1 MRALVYDQYLNA
13 LGGGERY
20 ALAFAQAIASS
31 SEVEVAGPVVPD
43 DADMRRLGL
52 SSPTPLRRIGI
63 REFRRASRDYDLTF
77 QVSNYRPLP
86 SRAAR
91 SIVLVQ
97 FPHGPFY
104 WKRPIRYRPRRWR
117 ADEVYVT
124 YSEFSR
130 SWCET
135 RWGVDATVIAP
146 PVELGSVDL
155 ALTAKRRRIL
165 SVGRFFKGRHDKRF
179 DVLVDAFAGLPEEIR
194 NRWELVLAG
203 GTRDR
208 SAQAVLDGLT
218 ARSRGLA
225 VRLVTDPRGQDLGEL
240 FSTSTLYWQA
250 TGFER
255 PARHPEGAEHFGIA
269 LVEAMSHG
277 CVPLA
282 YRDGGAPEILEP
294 VGPGALWGT
303 IDELRDLTVAA
314 IEDELWR
321 EQRAEA
327 GVAVAARYSYA
338 AFESLVYDLMRARFG
353 I

>member
-20 ALAFAQAIASS
+20 ALAFAHALVTHF
-31 SEVEVAGPVVPD
+31 EVQVAAPVVPD
-43 DADMRRLGL
+43 EADMRRLGL
-52 SSPTPLRRIGI
+52 SSPTPVRRIGI
-63 REFRRASRDYDLTF
+63 REFSQASRDYDLTF
-77 QVSNYRPLP
+77 QVSNYRPLA

-124 YSEFSR
+124 YSEFCR

-135 RWGVDATVIAP
+135 RWGVDAAVIAP
-146 PVELGSVDL
+146 PIEIGSGDV
-155 ALTAKRRRIL
+155 ASSAKQPRIL
-165 SVGRFFKGRHDKRF
+165 AVGRFFKGRHDKRF

-194 NRWELVLAG
+194 TSWELVLAG

-208 SAQAVLDGLT
+208 SAQSVLDGLT
-218 ARSRGLA
+218 AKSRGLA
-225 VRLVTDPRGQDLGEL
+225 VRLVTDAPGQDLREL

-255 PARHPEGAEHFGIA
+255 PARHPERAEHFGMA
-269 LVEAMSHG
+269 LVEAMSHR

-282 YRDGGAPEILEP
+282 YRDGGAPEILEA
-294 VGPGALWGT
+294 VGPGGLWET
-303 IDELRDLTVAA
+303 VDELRHLTVAA
-314 IEDELWR
+314 IEDERWR

-338 AFESLVYDLMRARFG
+338 AFESLVSDLMRARFG